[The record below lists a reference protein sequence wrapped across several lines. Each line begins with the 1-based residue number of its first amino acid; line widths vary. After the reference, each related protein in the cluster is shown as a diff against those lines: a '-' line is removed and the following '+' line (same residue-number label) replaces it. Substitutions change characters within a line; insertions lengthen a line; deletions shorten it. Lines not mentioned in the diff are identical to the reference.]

1 MRKGMLKQVMSKGR
15 VISNPTQPLYDSNSD
30 YESEETESEDIQK
43 PLKPY
48 TNNQLI
54 DFVIAVA
61 LADTHL
67 LARIHTAD
75 TTHMC

>member
-1 MRKGMLKQVMSKGR
+1 MLKQVMSKGR